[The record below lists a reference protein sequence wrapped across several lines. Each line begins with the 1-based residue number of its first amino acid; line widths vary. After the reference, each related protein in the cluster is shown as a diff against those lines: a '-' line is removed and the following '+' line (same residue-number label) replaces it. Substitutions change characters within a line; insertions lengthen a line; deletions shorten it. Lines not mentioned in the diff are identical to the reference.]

1 LVTTVDCDHKNAHD
15 SCEKAKVLLA
25 GKKLQNSN
33 RWFHTMF
40 GTKNHLVAFL
50 AIASVLCPLHEI
62 ELFGFSQSRCFVSAQ
77 NQRVHPFDSDTL
89 DHCMAVDARVCLDE
103 ETRRCE
109 PNYLKRPTITLTA
122 GPTDS
127 SVIIAW
133 VAQIIIGEALKF
145 PVHVNGDGLGSHN
158 FYEEGSWRLNKPRRF
173 TFDAI
178 QNADRSP
185 DLSCS
190 VTYKASLDTPKDLI
204 NEPVCQVCSML
215 LFVVCCLLFVVC
227 CCLLLLWLLLLLL
240 LWLLWLLWL
249 LFFVV
254 EHDRLDVE
262 ANIFDFLIKQLN
274 TNTRH
279 VKFLLFH
286 NLSILK
292 TASGRW
298 SGTFSMQ
305 TMCACYL
312 RCVG

>member
-1 LVTTVDCDHKNAHD
+1 MRKSKSV
-15 SCEKAKVLLA
+15 A
-25 GKKLQNSN
+25 GWKKLQNSN
-33 RWFHTMF
+33 RWLHTMF
-40 GTKNHLVAFL
+40 GTNNRLVAFL

-77 NQRVHPFDSDTL
+77 NQKVHPFDSDTL

-215 LFVVCCLLFVVC
+215 FVVVCCLL
-227 CCLLLLWLLLLLL
+227 LWLL
-240 LWLLWLLWL
+240 LLWL

-254 EHDRLDVE
+254 ELDRLDVE

-279 VKFLLFH
+279 VKFSLFH